1 MKKNIIKS
9 DFDCITGNKC
19 GTITVSIYKEANSG
33 SHIFH
38 IKPDNEDVLPV
49 SYIIE
54 DALSL
59 Y

>member
-1 MKKNIIKS
+1 MKNNIINN
-9 DFDCITGNKC
+9 DFDCIIGNKC
-19 GTITVSIYKEANSG
+19 GTITVSIYKETNSG

-38 IKPDNEDVLPV
+38 VESDNEDVLPV